1 MTRKEANMNILDELK
16 KLVEKYPDIRFHQL
30 LIVSNISNGKDQFYE
45 ESEATLKRFLKY
57 KEMLEKK
64 Q

>member
-16 KLVEKYPDIRFHQL
+16 KLVEKYPDLRFHQL
-30 LIVSNISNGKDQFYE
+30 LVAFYISNGEDHFYE

-57 KEMLEKK
+57 KKMIEKK
-64 Q
+64 K